1 MFVDIINGLSFLL
14 SSPQSTLV
22 FIFIAVIFFLLYIS
36 PPLSDTNA
44 RGQSQV

>member
-22 FIFIAVIFFLLYIS
+22 FIFIAIVFFFALYFPS
-36 PPLSDTNA
+36 PL
-44 RGQSQV
+44 RYER